1 MYNPACNVDMTK
13 EIRFK
18 SFDRPAGAGQ
28 CCSNCSNCIHTH
40 THKLNVDL
48 RRRWNET
55 SPIVFSR
62 LAGTTTLLSGICA
75 GWPVPAAC
83 HLSISTNDHH
93 IRTHSSSSESGS
105 VVESTGE
112 HFHSFIELARAT
124 ARARRKGRLEVPRQ
138 SASMIKISS
147 VCA

>member
-1 MYNPACNVDMTK
+1 MLFQLFQLHTHT
-13 EIRFK
+13 
-18 SFDRPAGAGQ
+18 
-28 CCSNCSNCIHTH
+28 HTH

-93 IRTHSSSSESGS
+93 IRTQSSSSESGS

-147 VCA
+147 VCAWTISVARLLGASLLSHS